1 MGSNDFFTVAYKIL
15 SYLKYCYEHGE
26 QPDPGVI
33 NERTLLISK
42 AQYVETL
49 RMLSDHNYIEGVTFT
64 HTKEGV
70 LYSFQERVSR
80 MLCKKGNFA
89 RVNWQF

>member
-64 HTKEGV
+64 HRSSPKCWCK
-70 LYSFQERVSR
+70 LNSANLSFHK
-80 MLCKKGNFA
+80 LKHTGF
-89 RVNWQF
+89 F

>member
-64 HTKEGV
+64 TRRRE
-70 LYSFQERVSR
+70 SCIRSRTQESLSKAWNTWPRT
-80 MLCKKGNFA
+80 
-89 RVNWQF
+89 Q